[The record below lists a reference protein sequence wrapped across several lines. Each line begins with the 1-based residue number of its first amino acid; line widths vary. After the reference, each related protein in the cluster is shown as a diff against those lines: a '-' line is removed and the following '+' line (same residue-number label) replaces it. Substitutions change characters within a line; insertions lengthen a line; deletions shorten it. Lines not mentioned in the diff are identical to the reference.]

1 MEMGYCWGRM
11 LASVV
16 VLAVI
21 ATGPAPASG
30 VVQCLQSV
38 GKMDQCMPFLVGNT
52 EKPSNECCSAAQAL
66 DKVAAGSSK
75 DRKALCEC
83 LYQSFHP
90 LPLNYEYA
98 KKLPNLCQLSPY
110 FPPFT
115 PNDEC
120 NK

>member
-1 MEMGYCWGRM
+1 M
-11 LASVV
+11 LVSVV

-38 GKMDQCMPFLVGNT
+38 VKMDLCLSFLVGNT
-52 EKPSNECCSAAQAL
+52 ETPSEECCSATQDL

-75 DRKALCEC
+75 DKKALCEC

-98 KKLPNLCQLSPY
+98 KKLPSLCNLSVN

-115 PNDEC
+115 PHDEC
-120 NK
+120 NKTLIVG